1 VAVQLAFAMVLL
13 SGAGLLTN
21 TMLRLLKVDLGF
33 KPSSV
38 LAIEPALPPMPALRK
53 PNSDEL
59 ISNWRTVADQRKVRQ
74 VQYLREAAER
84 VRGIPGVESVSIA
97 NQAPFENSA
106 SDYRLTYDSAAGR
119 RELSPQGRDVDPG
132 YFRTAGIPLLSGRD
146 IEPADAS
153 RRPLPIVVNRAT
165 ARGLFGSEEPLGR
178 VVSCSY
184 PRLFMQVVGVAGD
197 ARLLGV
203 RQAPKPQVFVPLMGG
218 WGYAALL
225 IVRTAA
231 TPSAISPTIR
241 EAVRTL
247 DPSLP
252 PPKMK
257 ALEDMLSEQVA
268 EPRFYMMLLNSFAGI
283 GLTLAAIGI
292 YGVIAY
298 SVARRTHEFGVRLAL
313 GAAPGDILRLA
324 LGSGVR
330 VIAAGV
336 VVGTAGALAV
346 TRLLSSVLFE
356 VKPRDPLTLVAT
368 AAVLSA
374 IALMACWLAARR
386 STAVDPT
393 EALRCE

>member
-1 VAVQLAFAMVLL
+1 
-13 SGAGLLTN
+13 
-21 TMLRLLKVDLGF
+21 
-33 KPSSV
+33 
-38 LAIEPALPPMPALRK
+38 
-53 PNSDEL
+53 
-59 ISNWRTVADQRKVRQ
+59 
-74 VQYLREAAER
+74 
-84 VRGIPGVESVSIA
+84 
-97 NQAPFENSA
+97 
-106 SDYRLTYDSAAGR
+106 
-119 RELSPQGRDVDPG
+119 
-132 YFRTAGIPLLSGRD
+132 
-146 IEPADAS
+146 
-153 RRPLPIVVNRAT
+153 
-165 ARGLFGSEEPLGR
+165 
-178 VVSCSY
+178 
-184 PRLFMQVVGVAGD
+184 
-197 ARLLGV
+197 
-203 RQAPKPQVFVPLMGG
+203 
-218 WGYAALL
+218 
-225 IVRTAA
+225 
-231 TPSAISPTIR
+231 
-241 EAVRTL
+241 
-247 DPSLP
+247 
-252 PPKMK
+252 MK